1 MPPRAFLTSYRRLFT
16 APGAAAF
23 TLAGLLGRAAL
34 SMTGVSLVVL
44 LSERRGSYGLAGT
57 VSAAGLVTG
66 AIGMPLIGRL
76 VDRYGQAR
84 VTVPAALYNAVPLAG
99 LLLCVRFG
107 APDWTLYLCSA
118 ACAAAPNLGGMA
130 RSRWAHLYRDDPAA
144 RHLAN
149 SFEQALD
156 ELCFMAGPVL
166 AMLLCTTVAPEAGL
180 ITAGTLGTTG
190 ALLFAA
196 QRRTEPPLPA
206 VAAPGPGSAQGR
218 GSAQG
223 HGPAQERGPAGA
235 PAPHGSPLRVP
246 GLRVLVLTFLASGMV
261 FGATEITTVAYADAL
276 GHKAVAGPLLA
287 LFAAGSCVAGLLF
300 GLLTPR
306 RTPGVR
312 FLTGAAAMAGV
323 LLLPLAAGLGGAGL
337 GLLGVLL
344 FTAGT
349 ATAPTMVTGMTLV
362 QELLPQRQFN
372 EGMAMAVSG
381 IVVGISAGAALAG
394 TVAEHAAPG
403 TGYAL
408 PASAAALAL
417 LIALAGQRHL
427 RAAGPSAPESAS
439 GSGAGTGS
447 GTARGSGA
455 GTGTGPAEN
464 AERIVSASV

>member
-1 MPPRAFLTSYRRLFT
+1 MPSRAFLASYRRLFA

-23 TLAGLLGRAAL
+23 TLTGLLGRLAL

-44 LSERRGSYGLAGT
+44 LSERRGSYGLAGS

-84 VTVPAALYNAVPLAG
+84 VSVPAALYNAVPLAG
-99 LLLCVRFG
+99 LLLCVRLG

-130 RSRWAHLYRDDPAA
+130 RSRWAHLYRADPAA

-166 AMLLCTTVAPEAGL
+166 AMLLCTTLAPEAGL
-180 ITAGTLGTTG
+180 VTAGTLGTAGT
-190 ALLFAA
+190 LLFAA

-206 VAAPGPGSAQGR
+206 APE
-218 GSAQG
+218 
-223 HGPAQERGPAGA
+223 QEQTTTGQQ
-235 PAPHGSPLRVP
+235 HGSPLRAP
-246 GLRVLVLTFLASGMV
+246 GLRVLVLTFLATGMV

-276 GHKAVAGPLLA
+276 GHKAVAGALLG
-287 LFAAGSCVAGLLF
+287 LVAAGSCLAGLLF

-306 RTPGVR
+306 RAPGAR
-312 FLTGAAAMAGV
+312 FLLGASAMAAV

-337 GLLGVLL
+337 GVLGVVL
-344 FTAGT
+344 FAAGT
-349 ATAPTMVTGMTLV
+349 ATAPTMVTGMTLI
-362 QELLPQRQFN
+362 QDLLPQRQFN

-408 PASAAALAL
+408 PASAATLAL
-417 LIALAGQRHL
+417 LIALAGRRHL
-427 RAAGPSAPESAS
+427 LARPSSP
-439 GSGAGTGS
+439 GGA
-447 GTARGSGA
+447 
-455 GTGTGPAEN
+455 AEN
-464 AERIVSASV
+464 SERVVSASV

>member
-1 MPPRAFLTSYRRLFT
+1 MPPRAFLASYRRLFT
-16 APGAAAF
+16 APGAVAF
-23 TLAGLLGRAAL
+23 TLAGLLGRLAMP
-34 SMTGVSLVVL
+34 MTGVSLVVL

-166 AMLLCTTVAPEAGL
+166 AMLLCTTLAPEAGL

-196 QRRTEPPLPA
+196 QRRTEPPLPP
-206 VAAPGPGSAQGR
+206 APELP
-218 GSAQG
+218 
-223 HGPAQERGPAGA
+223 PPA
-235 PAPHGSPLRVP
+235 PARGRAVPGQRHGSPLRVP
-246 GLRVLVLTFLASGMV
+246 GLRVLVLTFLATGMV

-276 GHKAVAGPLLA
+276 GHKAAAGALLA
-287 LFAAGSCVAGLLF
+287 LVAAGSCVAGLLF

-306 RTPGVR
+306 RAPGVR
-312 FLTGAAAMAGV
+312 FLAGVSAMAGV

-337 GLLGVLL
+337 GLLGVAL
-344 FTAGT
+344 FAAGT
-349 ATAPTMVTGMTLV
+349 ATAPTMVTGMTLI
-362 QELLPQRQFN
+362 QDLLLQRQFN

-381 IVVGISAGAALAG
+381 IVVGISTGAALAG

-403 TGYAL
+403 TGYVL

-417 LIALAGQRHL
+417 LIALGGRRHL
-427 RAAGPSAPESAS
+427 RTPKRSAPEA
-439 GSGAGTGS
+439 A
-447 GTARGSGA
+447 
-455 GTGTGPAEN
+455 AEN
-464 AERIVSASV
+464 PERIVSASV

>member
-1 MPPRAFLTSYRRLFT
+1 MPSRAVLASYRRLFA
-16 APGAAAF
+16 APGATAF
-23 TLAGLLGRAAL
+23 TLAGLLGRLAL

-76 VDRYGQAR
+76 VDRYGQSR
-84 VTVPAALYNAVPLAG
+84 VTVPAALYNAVPLTG
-99 LLLCVRFG
+99 LLLCVGFG
-107 APDWTLYLCSA
+107 APDWTLYLCA
-118 ACAAAPNLGGMA
+118 AAGAAAPNLGGMA
-130 RSRWAHLYRDDPAA
+130 RSRWAHLYRDDPGA

-166 AMLLCTTVAPEAGL
+166 AMLLCTTFAPEAGL
-180 ITAGTLGTTG
+180 ATATAVGTTG

-196 QRRTEPPLPA
+196 QRRTEPPLPP
-206 VAAPGPGSAQGR
+206 VVGPVEGQGAAG
-218 GSAQG
+218 
-223 HGPAQERGPAGA
+223 ER
-235 PAPHGSPLRVP
+235 HGSPLRVP
-246 GLRVLVLTFLASGMV
+246 GLRVLVLTFLATGTV

-276 GHKAVAGPLLA
+276 GHKATAGLLLA
-287 LFAAGSCVAGLLF
+287 LFAAGSCVSGLLF

-306 RTPGVR
+306 RAPGVR
-312 FLTGAAAMAGV
+312 FLLGAAAMAGV

-337 GLLGVLL
+337 GVLGALL
-344 FTAGT
+344 FAAGT

-394 TVAEHAAPG
+394 TVAEHTAPG

-417 LIALAGQRHL
+417 LIALAGRRYL
-427 RAAGPSAPESAS
+427 RTVRPRAAAGAPA
-439 GSGAGTGS
+439 GSGAPARSGNSGS
-447 GTARGSGA
+447 SGSSGCSTASGA
-455 GTGTGPAEN
+455 AEN
-464 AERIVSASV
+464 AERVVSTSV

>member
-1 MPPRAFLTSYRRLFT
+1 MPSPALLASYRRLFS

-23 TLAGLLGRAAL
+23 TLAGLLGRLAL
-34 SMTGVSLVVL
+34 SMNGVSLVVL
-44 LSERRGSYGLAGT
+44 LAERRGSYALAGT

-66 AIGMPLIGRL
+66 AIGMPLLGRL
-76 VDRYGQAR
+76 VDRYGQSR
-84 VTVPAALYNAVPLAG
+84 VAVPAALYNAVPLLA
-99 LLLCVRFG
+99 LLLCVRLG
-107 APDWTLYLCSA
+107 APDWTLYACWA

-130 RSRWAHLYRDDPAA
+130 RARWAHLYRDDPAA

-149 SFEQALD
+149 SLEQALD

-166 AMLLCTTVAPEAGL
+166 AMLLCTTLAPEAGL
-180 ITAGTLGTTG
+180 LTAGALGTTG

-196 QRRTEPPLPA
+196 QRRTEPPLPVRA
-206 VAAPGPGSAQGR
+206 STEQR
-218 GSAQG
+218 
-223 HGPAQERGPAGA
+223 
-235 PAPHGSPLRVP
+235 HGSPLRVP
-246 GLRVLVLTFLASGMV
+246 GLRVLVLTFLATGTV

-276 GHKAVAGPLLA
+276 GHKAAAGGLLA
-287 LFAAGSCVAGLLF
+287 LVAAGSCVAGLLF

-306 RTPGVR
+306 RAPGTR

-337 GLLGVLL
+337 GVLGVAL
-344 FTAGT
+344 FAAGT

-372 EGMAMAVSG
+372 EGMAVAVSG

-417 LIALAGQRHL
+417 LIALAGRRHL
-427 RAAGPSAPESAS
+427 MARKGPAAARKEQAPEN
-439 GSGAGTGS
+439 
-447 GTARGSGA
+447 
-455 GTGTGPAEN
+455 P
-464 AERIVSASV
+464 ERVVSASV

>member
-1 MPPRAFLTSYRRLFT
+1 MPPRAFPTSYRRLFA
-16 APGAAAF
+16 APGTAAF
-23 TLAGLLGRAAL
+23 TLAGLLGRLAL

-84 VTVPAALYNAVPLAG
+84 VTVPATLYNAVPLTG

-118 ACAAAPNLGGMA
+118 ACAASPNLGGMA

-166 AMLLCTTVAPEAGL
+166 AMLLCTTLAPEAGL

-196 QRRTEPPLPA
+196 QRRTEPPLPPA
-206 VAAPGPGSAQGR
+206 PAPGPGA
-218 GSAQG
+218 A
-223 HGPAQERGPAGA
+223 GPR
-235 PAPHGSPLRVP
+235 HGSPLRVP
-246 GLRVLVLTFLASGMV
+246 GLRVLVLTFLATGMV

-276 GHKAVAGPLLA
+276 GHKAAAGALLG
-287 LFAAGSCVAGLLF
+287 LVAAGSCLAGLLF

-306 RTPGVR
+306 RAPGVR

-323 LLLPLAAGLGGAGL
+323 LLLPLAAWLGGAGL
-337 GLLGVLL
+337 GVLGVVL

-362 QELLPQRQFN
+362 QDLLPQRQFN

-408 PASAAALAL
+408 PASAAAVAL
-417 LIALAGQRHL
+417 LIALAGRRHL
-427 RAAGPSAPESAS
+427 RAGGSSGPAPGS
-439 GSGAGTGS
+439 GSGSAPVPGS
-447 GTARGSGA
+447 VNFPAPRGACGA
-455 GTGTGPAEN
+455 AAEN
-464 AERIVSASV
+464 SERAVSASV

>member
-1 MPPRAFLTSYRRLFT
+1 MPSRALLASYRRLFA
-16 APGAAAF
+16 APGATAF
-23 TLAGLLGRAAL
+23 TLAGLLGRLAL
-34 SMTGVSLVVL
+34 SMNGVSLVVL
-44 LSERRGSYGLAGT
+44 LAERRGSYALAGT

-66 AIGMPLIGRL
+66 AIGMPLLGRL
-76 VDRYGQAR
+76 VDRYGQSR
-84 VTVPAALYNAVPLAG
+84 VAVPAALYNAVPLVA
-99 LLLCVRFG
+99 LLLCVRLG
-107 APDWTLYLCSA
+107 APDWTLYACWA

-130 RSRWAHLYRDDPAA
+130 RARWAHLYRDDPAA

-166 AMLLCTTVAPEAGL
+166 AMLLCTTLAPEAGL
-180 ITAGTLGTTG
+180 LAAGTLGATG

-206 VAAPGPGSAQGR
+206 RDSTGR
-218 GSAQG
+218 
-223 HGPAQERGPAGA
+223 R
-235 PAPHGSPLRVP
+235 HGSPLRVP
-246 GLRVLVLTFLASGMV
+246 GLRVLVLTFLATGMV

-276 GHKAVAGPLLA
+276 GHKAAAGALLG
-287 LFAAGSCVAGLLF
+287 LVAAGSCVAGLLF

-306 RTPGVR
+306 RTPGTR
-312 FLTGAAAMAGV
+312 FLVGAAAMAGV

-337 GLLGVLL
+337 AVLGVVL
-344 FTAGT
+344 FLAGT

-372 EGMAMAVSG
+372 EGMAVAVSG

-408 PASAAALAL
+408 PAGAAALAL
-417 LIALAGQRHL
+417 LIALTGRRHL
-427 RAAGPSAPESAS
+427 RAGAAAG
-439 GSGAGTGS
+439 
-447 GTARGSGA
+447 AR
-455 GTGTGPAEN
+455 EN
-464 AERIVSASV
+464 AEPIVSGSV